1 MLVAVILGNR
11 LNDDGS
17 MSQILLGR
25 LQMALRINCAFSPD
39 KIILS
44 GGVANE
50 KAGTSEAQVMY
61 DYLVQNGIDE
71 NKLIL
76 EANSLSTKQNAQFSV
91 PIAVAQGATEIMVCS
106 SNYHISRK
114 ILNPIKLFEKELAK
128 HPNIKLSAF
137 CQD

>member
-17 MSQILLGR
+17 MSPILLKR
-25 LQMALRINCAFSPD
+25 LQMAIRINSAFSPD

-50 KAGTSEAQVMY
+50 KAGKSEAQVMQ
-61 DYLVQNGIDE
+61 DYLVQNGIDAD
-71 NKLIL
+71 KIIL

-91 PIAVAQGATEIMVCS
+91 PIAIEQGATEIMVCS

-114 ILNPIKLFEKELAK
+114 ILNPIKLFEKALANY
-128 HPNIKLSAF
+128 PNIKLSAF